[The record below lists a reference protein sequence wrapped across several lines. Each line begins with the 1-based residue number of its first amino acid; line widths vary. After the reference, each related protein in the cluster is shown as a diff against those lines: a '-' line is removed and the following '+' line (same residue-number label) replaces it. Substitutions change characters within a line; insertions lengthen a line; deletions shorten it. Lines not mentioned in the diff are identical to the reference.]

1 MDPLLLG
8 PWPHGMDN
16 RRPEHSLRTDD
27 RGNVV
32 SLRNAVNIDLD
43 VAGNARRRSGYEL
56 VASGINT
63 RCGFSCKA
71 GVYFVDGVTLMRLN
85 DDDTTTALFNGIAGE
100 VVSYEYLNGVVY
112 LSDGIVTKRITAGS
126 VYDWSIDFHLSD
138 DADYMAIP
146 PGTIVRHHNGRMY
159 VASGNMIWF
168 TDPFTLGSVHRQRNF
183 LQFTSPVSIM
193 EPVSGGIW
201 IVTDE
206 TRFYAGGGPEDFTP
220 ILQLNYGATPG
231 TAVRVPNSNDVMW
244 YSDRGVVLA
253 TSDGQIKNLQEASV
267 AVEVGK
273 SGSAVIREENGI
285 RQFIASVRN
294 QSVSP
299 LAANS
304 FIEMEVVRK
313 QGG

>member
-1 MDPLLLG
+1 MG
-8 PWPHGMDN
+8 PWPAGINN
-16 RRPEHSLRTDD
+16 RRPEYSLDID
-27 RGNVV
+27 QYGKIVA
-32 SLRNAVNIDLD
+32 LRNAVNVDLD
-43 VAGNARRRSGYEL
+43 TAGNARRRSGYTR
-56 VASGINT
+56 VIGGAAT
-63 RCGFSCKA
+63 RCGFSCDA
-71 GVYFVDGVTLMRLN
+71 GTFYVDGVTLMRLN
-85 DDDTTTALFNGIAGE
+85 DDDTATALFNGIAGE
-100 VVSYEYLNGVVY
+100 VVSYEYFNGVVY

-138 DADYMAIP
+138 DTDYMAIP

-159 VASGNMIWF
+159 VASGNLIWF

-193 EPVSGGIW
+193 EPVNGGIW

-206 TRFYAGGGPEDFTP
+206 TYFYAGGGPDDFTP
-220 ILQLNYGATPG
+220 VLQLNYGAAPG
-231 TAVRVPNSNDVMW
+231 TAVRVTNSNDVMW
-244 YSDRGVVLA
+244 YSDRGVVVA
-253 TSDGQIKNLQEASV
+253 TNDGQIKNLQEASV
-267 AVEVGK
+267 AVEIGEVGA
-273 SGSAVIREENGI
+273 AVIREENGI